1 MKDNG
6 VKPAGTG
13 VTAAGWTGGDQPG
26 RERAS
31 RDRSARLRRAVPL
44 ASLVAAAALGLAACG
59 GGGAP
64 GTGPGSTGP
73 GSTGPGST
81 SVTSRG
87 SATDALKFAK
97 CMRAHGL
104 SGFPDPVPGPGGYQ
118 FRIRISPGSDLNP
131 HSPRY
136 QAADTACKAYSPQG
150 NLTPAQKAAA
160 NAKALKYVQCM
171 RSHGISSYP
180 DPNGQGTLI
189 VSAGPGINP
198 YSPQFR
204 RAEHACQSLETGFN
218 MQTSNLPG

>member
-13 VTAAGWTGGDQPG
+13 VTAAGWTGGGRTG

-81 SVTSRG
+81 SVTSHG

-136 QAADTACKAYSPQG
+136 QAADAACKAYSPQG

-218 MQTSNLPG
+218 MQTSNLPS

>member
-13 VTAAGWTGGDQPG
+13 VTAAGWTGGGRAG

-81 SVTSRG
+81 SVTSHG

-136 QAADTACKAYSPQG
+136 QAADAACKAYSPQG

-218 MQTSNLPG
+218 MQTSNLPS